1 MVYCD
6 PTKIADENRENS
18 IEHEKAKTNTS
29 KIYLINP
36 VKCDDAQDVNTHKR
50 KSGYVNVD
58 FYRTFDERSRVS
70 PSGKLLSIINIESAD
85 IIKPSHFLKNRKIS
99 I

>member
-6 PTKIADENRENS
+6 SIETADENRENS
-18 IEHEKAKTNTS
+18 VEHEEAKKNIS

-36 VKCDDAQDVNTHKR
+36 IKCDDAQDMNTHKR

-58 FYRTFDERSRVS
+58 FYRTFDERSRMS
-70 PSGKLLSIINIESAD
+70 SSGKLLSINIESAD
-85 IIKPSHFLKNRKIS
+85 IIKPSHFSKNRKIS
-99 I
+99 V